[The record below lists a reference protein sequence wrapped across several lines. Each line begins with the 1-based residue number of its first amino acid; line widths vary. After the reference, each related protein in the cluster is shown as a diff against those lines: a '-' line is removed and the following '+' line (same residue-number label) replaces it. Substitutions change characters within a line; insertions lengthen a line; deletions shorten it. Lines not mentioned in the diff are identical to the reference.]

1 MKYKHPLTS
10 TENLLPSPF
19 FCRKCL
25 EPSKSTYVTAIFGS
39 SIQSCLHSVHGDWGF
54 KQSFHIFMVTS
65 WVNNWWG
72 SDQSPWIRAIS
83 CCHAMPLFPWVA
95 AAAWFEDI
103 AEEAAAQF
111 SSAEAGGI
119 CLNGERRVQ
128 FVQKTLQHRLK
139 VYGMKWHLRNS
150 GSSFVSCSFLH
161 VLLTSVSFWSKS
173 FFGHLSLGDRSKFL
187 WISTVLDDGM
197 SPEMSPGPR
206 KRSSGPWS
214 TALKWPRTFV
224 ERGTSLKKALYQL
237 YPTLS
242 YFLTYIGLIYTYP

>member
-1 MKYKHPLTS
+1 MGIAIRKIKWNTS
-10 TENLLPSPF
+10 TLLQTKIICSHRHF

-25 EPSKSTYVTAIFGS
+25 EPSKSMHVTTIFGS
-39 SIQSCLHSVHGDWGF
+39 SIQSCLPNVHGDWGF
-54 KQSFHIFMVTS
+54 KESFQIFMVTS

-119 CLNGERRVQ
+119 CLNGEGIVQ

-139 VYGMKWHLRNS
+139 AYGMKWHLRNS

-161 VLLTSVSFWSKS
+161 VLPTSVGFWSKS
-173 FFGHLSLGDRSKFL
+173 FLVIWVSE
-187 WISTVLDDGM
+187 ISTVLDDGM
-197 SPEMSPGPR
+197 SLEMSRCRRAPG
-206 KRSSGPWS
+206 SGRVDLEAQHPNGQGP
-214 TALKWPRTFV
+214 L
-224 ERGTSLKKALYQL
+224 
-237 YPTLS
+237 
-242 YFLTYIGLIYTYP
+242 

>member
-39 SIQSCLHSVHGDWGF
+39 SIQSCLPSVHGDWGF
-54 KQSFHIFMVTS
+54 KQSFHMFMVTS

-128 FVQKTLQHRLK
+128 FVQKTLQHRLR

-161 VLLTSVSFWSKS
+161 VLLTSVGFWSKS
-173 FFGHLSLGDRSKFL
+173 FLVIWVSEIGQNFYGFPLFWTTGCHRRCRRA
-187 WISTVLDDGM
+187 
-197 SPEMSPGPR
+197 PG
-206 KRSSGPWS
+206 SGRVDLEAQHPNGQGP
-214 TALKWPRTFV
+214 L
-224 ERGTSLKKALYQL
+224 
-237 YPTLS
+237 
-242 YFLTYIGLIYTYP
+242 

>member
-1 MKYKHPLTS
+1 MPRTFKIHVCHGHFWEFHPVLFAQCPWW
-10 TENLLPSPF
+10 L
-19 FCRKCL
+19 R
-25 EPSKSTYVTAIFGS
+25 
-39 SIQSCLHSVHGDWGF
+39 F

-161 VLLTSVSFWSKS
+161 VLLTSVGFWSKS
-173 FFGHLSLGDRSKFL
+173 FLVIWVSEIGQNFYGFPPFWTTGCHRRCRRA
-187 WISTVLDDGM
+187 
-197 SPEMSPGPR
+197 PG
-206 KRSSGPWS
+206 SGRVDLEAQHPNGQGP
-214 TALKWPRTFV
+214 L
-224 ERGTSLKKALYQL
+224 
-237 YPTLS
+237 
-242 YFLTYIGLIYTYP
+242 

>member
-173 FFGHLSLGDRSKFL
+173 FLVIWVSEIGQNFYGFPPFWTTGCHRRCRRA
-187 WISTVLDDGM
+187 
-197 SPEMSPGPR
+197 PG
-206 KRSSGPWS
+206 SGRVDLEAQHSNGQGP
-214 TALKWPRTFV
+214 L
-224 ERGTSLKKALYQL
+224 
-237 YPTLS
+237 
-242 YFLTYIGLIYTYP
+242 